1 MNGLAPNA
9 PAIAFRR
16 VTKDYVTDW
25 RGRARR
31 ALREVDFEVGAG
43 EICALVG
50 PNGSGKTTL
59 LKIAAGLTS
68 CTAGSCE
75 VGGRLGLAP
84 DELDLPA
91 YLTPQEALTRFGQI
105 DGLASAPARA
115 AAEQA
120 LVRLGLADATDR
132 PLREFSKGLRQRVA
146 VAQALLGEPEI
157 LLLDEPASALDPR
170 AIEQLADVLRS
181 EREAGRTVLLSSHFL
196 PQTEEVADQFV
207 VLDGGRVLWRGRRGE
222 LAERGGLRAVY
233 LEVVRS

>member
-31 ALREVDFEVGAG
+31 ALCEVDFEVGAG
-43 EICALVG
+43 GICALVG

-68 CTAGSCE
+68 CTAGSCR

-84 DELDLPA
+84 DQLELPA
-91 YLTPQEALTRFGQI
+91 YLTPREALTRIGRI
-105 DGLASAPARA
+105 DGLAAAPARA

-120 LVRLGLADATDR
+120 LARLGLADAMHR
-132 PLREFSKGLRQRVA
+132 PLRELSKGLRQRVA

-170 AIEQLADVLRS
+170 AMEQLCGVLRS

-196 PQTEEVADQFV
+196 PQMEEVADQIV
-207 VLDGGRVLWRGRRGE
+207 VLEEGRVLWCGRRDE

-233 LEVVRS
+233 LEAVRS